1 MSQMKV
7 AAKAFSSL
15 PKESYIAGLTLL
27 AIAGHLILRYAAASP
42 PRIALLPL
50 FGALIIGGIPLVSEL
65 AKKLFKMEFGSDLL
79 AGVSILTAVLL
90 AQYLVATIVVLMLSG
105 GAALEFYA
113 TAKACSVLDEL
124 AKRVPS
130 IAHRREGSVL
140 HDVSDAGNSFCQ
152 FIEYGA
158 GFRRCIKFQGG
169 SAR

>member
-15 PKESYIAGLTLL
+15 PKEIYIAGLTLL

-113 TAKACSVLDEL
+113 TAKACS
-124 AKRVPS
+124 A
-130 IAHRREGSVL
+130 I
-140 HDVSDAGNSFCQ
+140 
-152 FIEYGA
+152 
-158 GFRRCIKFQGG
+158 
-169 SAR
+169 